1 MGGDFNIVCFPT
13 KRLGVEA
20 FTPAMHNFFDFIS
33 AHGLVDI
40 PLAGDNFTWSC
51 NPDIASMSRIDRFL
65 YMTGWE

>member
-1 MGGDFNIVCFPT
+1 VGGDFNIVCFPT

-40 PLAGDNFTWSC
+40 PLAGDNFRVILILLRSLEL
-51 NPDIASMSRIDRFL
+51 IDS
-65 YMTGWE
+65 YI